1 MNRKSSKVFVLKPFG
16 QQSSQSGMNL
26 IEIII
31 VVALL
36 GTLMAILIRNLTGQ
50 QEEVMKDQARIAMG
64 QLSSDLQIFKV
75 HNFSYPNNEQ
85 GLDALVSDPG
95 SVKNW
100 RGPYTEEKK
109 LEDPWGERYEY
120 ESDGSNYKI
129 ISGGPNKSVGDEDDI
144 FYPEEANDFESGD
157 DE

>member
-1 MNRKSSKVFVLKPFG
+1 MSRKLRALLLKPFH
-16 QQSSQSGMNL
+16 QKSSQSGMNL

-36 GTLMAILIRNLTGQ
+36 GTLMAILIRNLTGRQ
-50 QEEVMKDQARIAMG
+50 QEVMIDQAKIAMG
-64 QLSSDLQIFKV
+64 QIASDLQIFKV

-100 RGPYTEEKK
+100 RGPYSEEKR
-109 LEDPWGERYEY
+109 LQDPWGERYEY
-120 ESDGSNYKI
+120 ESDGGSKFKI
-129 ISGGPNKSVGDEDDI
+129 ISGGPNKSVGDEDDVV
-144 FYPEEANDFESGD
+144 YPEEAAGSSLD